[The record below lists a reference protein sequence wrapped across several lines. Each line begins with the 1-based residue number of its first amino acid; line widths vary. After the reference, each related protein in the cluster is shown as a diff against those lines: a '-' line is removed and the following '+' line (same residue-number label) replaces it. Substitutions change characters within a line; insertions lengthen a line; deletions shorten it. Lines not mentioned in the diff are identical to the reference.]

1 MTLKEYREAMLQL
14 REAASKQFSKR
25 KLAVQ
30 DAASEFA
37 ASVWYRGAV
46 VRRCSNGH
54 VQGMALLDTPDDFDK
69 TLACSLCGIRS
80 FTVGREEVE
89 KCQ

>member
-1 MTLKEYREAMLQL
+1 MTLDEYREAMLQL
-14 REAASKQFSKR
+14 RKAAGKQFSKR
-25 KLAVQ
+25 RSAVQ
-30 DAASEFA
+30 DAAGEFA
-37 ASVWYRGAV
+37 ATVWYHGAV

-54 VQGMALLDTPDDFDK
+54 VQGMALLDAPEDFDK
-69 TLACSLCGIRS
+69 TLSCTLCGIRS